1 VSNHN
6 TQGPTNNRSGPT
18 REDNG
23 DEDRQFWILTTINT
37 IIAVNSCQRLQP
49 TTKQHK
55 TFVTNISM
63 KGTTYERAAVSYA
76 SLVGA
81 TWK

>member
-1 VSNHN
+1 VSKTH
-6 TQGPTNNRSGPT
+6 TQGLTNNRSGQT
-18 REDNG
+18 NEDNG
-23 DEDRQFWILTTINT
+23 DEVRQFWTLTTTNA
-37 IIAVNSCQRLQP
+37 IIAVNSCQRLQ
-49 TTKQHK
+49 TKTSSTHFCYN
-55 TFVTNISM
+55 TSM